1 MVAEAVP
8 GCHVQCCLPSILAG
22 QVNSGPVS
30 QQELGTS
37 AKRWGGWGV
46 HRTDGFWG
54 MRAGVGALRDDRW
67 EVMWGEDGD
76 QAGAGIPWELLHSEQ
91 QRLGRV
97 TLCPGA
103 HHGYGTGG
111 DLGNVS
117 FLPLTSIIHEWS
129 SLTIIDYPD
138 HP

>member
-1 MVAEAVP
+1 
-8 GCHVQCCLPSILAG
+8 
-22 QVNSGPVS
+22 
-30 QQELGTS
+30 
-37 AKRWGGWGV
+37 
-46 HRTDGFWG
+46 
-54 MRAGVGALRDDRW
+54 
-67 EVMWGEDGD
+67 MWGEDGD
-76 QAGAGIPWELLHSEQ
+76 QAGAVIPWELLDSEQ

-103 HHGYGTGG
+103 HHGHGAGG
-111 DLGNVS
+111 GLGNVS

>member
-46 HRTDGFWG
+46 RHTGGFWG
-54 MRAGVGALRDDRW
+54 CRLEWEPWGMTGW

-103 HHGYGTGG
+103 HHDSGSG
-111 DLGNVS
+111 
-117 FLPLTSIIHEWS
+117 PW
-129 SLTIIDYPD
+129 
-138 HP
+138 